1 MILISLKVVGSS
13 RVVICKKLYAEAQSS
28 DIVLVSKQFSLVTCC
43 RYWKVRGCY
52 QRKHKSWA
60 SRTSTASFLMH
71 SKPVFQHRSSYPCM
85 NHKLF
90 LLPYVRIGYLWILH
104 ASSLHLSSLSLKTIF
119 MRFLRKSTQKKFE
132 GNSCVS
138 SDNQNKHDKNGY
150 GHNLANQM

>member
-1 MILISLKVVGSS
+1 
-13 RVVICKKLYAEAQSS
+13 
-28 DIVLVSKQFSLVTCC
+28 VLVSKQFSLVTCC